1 MATAEGGQ
9 PAYSPELL
17 RSIEAP
23 QATIFEC
30 LALLIPTSSSVA
42 LRFRLCQRIQQ
53 FPTDQLTFWLPEL
66 VHVFVTFETESV
78 ALEDLLMSVSQV
90 STHCALSVF
99 WFLQAALHDL
109 KNDPHC
115 HGFVAARRLSN
126 KMQHMLFTA
135 GEPPQ
140 ETMMHENPQPAMMLA
155 GMVCS
160 AIAMPRLGR
169 HMKPLL
175 ESQGK
180 KQRSAYLIR
189 RAVSKL
195 ASHRKPEQET
205 QYSKSANPEPKR
217 DPSKRTPS
225 QKGVGVTQLGLIQM
239 DSQPDLTFAH
249 TSNSTDSLSLV
260 SQNRSMPNLFANS
273 GIPSESPA
281 SVLKTNY
288 FRCETQFVYAL
299 NSISVRL
306 LQVPKEARQSALQ
319 IELALLNEDLPY
331 AEVDLPLLLPSRNG
345 KQNRIVQIC
354 VAEATVLN
362 SAEKAPFLLLIEF
375 LRGDLTFD
383 PQKVRNRDILRSNP
397 KLRTHIFE
405 RPALPLSKNTS
416 PQSVAGE
423 SSNEISPISS
433 PRIGTS
439 ALNSP
444 SSNSNEIS
452 SFTRKIP
459 PLQLD
464 DELEM
469 DISEVSLLEREENGK
484 GSSSVFNSRGPDL
497 PIVETELNAA
507 TQVHEAQ
514 QFCEGSN
521 AADLATQWRT
531 ASLILAQLDE
541 STKLPKAEVQAI
553 RQRIVASMQAMQT
566 SPRKAAAQGEAG
578 EWRLENDL
586 KTSGLASEDSVS
598 GTKGRHSDD
607 DPSAVNLGEDWQSRK
622 ARIRRASK
630 FGNHPHWDLV
640 SVIVKTGDDLRQEA
654 LASQLIQ
661 RAAQIWKANG
671 VGVWVRRMLILI
683 TSANSGLVETITNA
697 LSLHSIKKALTA
709 AQVSE
714 GGDPRAIAQLKQ
726 HFELK
731 FGGERSGRYARAV
744 QNFVQSLAAYSVLC
758 YLLQIKDRHNGNILV
773 DAEGHIIHID
783 FGFMLSNSPGHIGFE
798 SNTFKLTQEYVDLL
812 GGIGSENWQAFT
824 DLLVQAFLALRK
836 HSEEFVSLMQIMGT
850 NSTLPCFGGGVQ
862 STAQLLRQR
871 FMPDMSDKEAAQ
883 AFDKLIW
890 KSYGSVYTRL
900 YDQYQLVTQGI
911 YN

>member
-1 MATAEGGQ
+1 MATAEGGP

-23 QATIFEC
+23 QASIFEC
-30 LALLIPTSSSVA
+30 VALLIPTSSSVA
-42 LRFRLCQRIQQ
+42 LQFRLCQRIQQ
-53 FPTDQLTFWLPEL
+53 FPMEQLTFWLPEL
-66 VHVFVTFETESV
+66 VHIFVTFETESA
-78 ALEDLLMSVSQV
+78 ALEDMLMSVSQL

-115 HGFVAARRLSN
+115 YGFVAARRLSN
-126 KMQHMLFTA
+126 KMQHMLFAA

-140 ETMMHENPQPAMMLA
+140 ETIMHENPQPAMMLA
-155 GMVCS
+155 GMVGS

-195 ASHRKPEQET
+195 VPNRHPETET
-205 QYSKSANPEPKR
+205 PDKKSAPPEVKR
-217 DPSKRTPS
+217 DPTERHHS
-225 QKGVGVTQLGLIQM
+225 QNEIGVAQLGLIQM
-239 DSQPDLTFAH
+239 GSQPDLTFAH
-249 TSNSTDSLSLV
+249 PSNSTDSLSVV
-260 SQNRSMPNLFANS
+260 SQNKSMPNLFANS
-273 GIPSESPA
+273 GVPTESPIGI
-281 SVLKTNY
+281 LKTNY

-299 NSISVRL
+299 NTISVRL

-331 AEVDLPLLLPSRNG
+331 AEVDLPLLLPQRSG
-345 KQNRIVQIC
+345 KQNRIVRIC

-362 SAEKAPFLLLIEF
+362 SAEKAPFLLLIEY

-383 PQKVRNRDILRSNP
+383 PQKVRNRDILRSDP

-416 PQSVAGE
+416 PQPASNDG
-423 SSNEISPISS
+423 SSEVSPRSS
-433 PRIGTS
+433 PHLGSSSINLPSGISGDLPSLNR
-439 ALNSP
+439 NSP
-444 SSNSNEIS
+444 S
-452 SFTRKIP
+452 
-459 PLQLD
+459 LQLD

-469 DISEVSLLEREENGK
+469 DISEVSLLEREESGK
-484 GSSSVFNSRGPDL
+484 RNLSNYSPRGPDL
-497 PIVETELNAA
+497 PIAETELHAA
-507 TQVHEAQ
+507 THVHEAQ
-514 QFCEGSN
+514 QFAEGPS

-531 ASLILAQLDE
+531 ASLILAQLDG
-541 STKLPKAEVQAI
+541 STKLPKAEVQSI

-566 SPRKAAAQGEAG
+566 SPRKATAHGEAG
-578 EWRLENDL
+578 ERRLENDL
-586 KTSGLASEDSVS
+586 KTSGLASEDAVS
-598 GTKGRHSDD
+598 GPERKHSDD
-607 DPSAVNLGEDWQSRK
+607 DPSAANLGEDWQSRK

-630 FGNHPHWDLV
+630 YGNHPNWDLV

-697 LSLHSIKKALTA
+697 LSLHSIKKALTT

-731 FGGERSGRYARAV
+731 FGGEGSCRYVRAV

-773 DAEGHIIHID
+773 DADGHIIHID

-798 SNTFKLTQEYVDLL
+798 SNTFKLTQEYVDLM
-812 GGIGSENWQAFT
+812 GGIDSENWQLFT
-824 DLLVQAFLALRK
+824 ELLVQAFLALRK
-836 HSEEFVSLMQIMGT
+836 HSEEFVSFMQIMGT
-850 NSTLPCFGGGVQ
+850 NSTLPCFSGGVQ
-862 STAQLLRQR
+862 SAAQQLKQR
-871 FMPDMSDKEAAQ
+871 FMPDVSEKEATQ
-883 AFDKLIW
+883 AFERLIW

-911 YN
+911 YS